1 MVNGQAVIIE
11 NILYYYGE
19 AVPNF
24 NYGTSLYQIYC
35 YRIHDRKW
43 LSTTI
48 KHPPIRE
55 FSIGKVLRVLVSIGG
70 HNQTGLYGTL
80 RFYNQNIGKWIDNN
94 TPMPTPRAQPTVI
107 SQPTCLIAA
116 GGGIHSDLSN
126 WVFTNIVEIF
136 STSTSQWSKVD
147 SLPIAC
153 ACQTGGVSN
162 GMVYLIG
169 GISTNRLGKSFVA
182 PLDKLLSRTS
192 NTPNQDPSTQSEDK
206 SSWSEAADTPTYN
219 PSALVMSD
227 MVIAVG
233 GAVSADTSKKQR
245 VKDVHAYSPSM
256 NAWIRV
262 GELPVALTGACVVAI
277 SPVEFLVI
285 NGVEDG
291 AIQAIKTVYKGVA
304 KLGFN

>member
-1 MVNGQAVIIE
+1 M
-11 NILYYYGE
+11 
-19 AVPNF
+19 
-24 NYGTSLYQIYC
+24 
-35 YRIHDRKW
+35 
-43 LSTTI
+43 
-48 KHPPIRE
+48 
-55 FSIGKVLRVLVSIGG
+55 LVSIGG

-80 RFYNQNIGKWIDNN
+80 RVYNQNTGKWYDNN

-126 WVFTNIVEIF
+126 WVFTNIVELF
-136 STSTSQWSKVD
+136 SSSTSQWSKAD

-169 GISTNRLGKSFVA
+169 GVNTNRLRKTFVA

-192 NTPNQDPSTQSEDK
+192 NTLNQDSDTQSEDK
-206 SSWSEAADTPTYN
+206 SPWSEVADTPAYN

-227 MVIAVG
+227 IVIALG

-256 NAWIRV
+256 NTWIRV

-285 NGVEDG
+285 GGVEDG
-291 AIQAIKTVYKGVA
+291 AVQATKTLHKGVA